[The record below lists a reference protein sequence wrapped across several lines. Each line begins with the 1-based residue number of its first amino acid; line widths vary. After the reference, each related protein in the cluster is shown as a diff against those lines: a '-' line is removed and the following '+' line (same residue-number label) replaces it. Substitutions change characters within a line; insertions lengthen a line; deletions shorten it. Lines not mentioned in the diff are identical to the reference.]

1 MTSARTESALSAFPL
16 RLLSKYLLRGHKLYH
31 TIHIYTS
38 ACREAYRKAHCDYSL
53 LYINI
58 VKKQKNSNII
68 RKSKKIFLSLEKEVN
83 TFTVRLLLPLPPQP
97 KGMGL
102 SGLNK
107 MNN

>member
-1 MTSARTESALSAFPL
+1 MFGIVNYPLNEGASRKVIILSTGTLTSARTESALSAFPL

-58 VKKQKNSNII
+58 VKKQKNLNII
-68 RKSKKIFLSLEKEVN
+68 RKN
-83 TFTVRLLLPLPPQP
+83 TKFFCH
-97 KGMGL
+97 
-102 SGLNK
+102 
-107 MNN
+107 